1 MRDPSFWSNGGWQL
15 LLLIAGLLVVLAAC
29 AWLATRLVATSWP
42 RLLGV
47 RDRLVRWARPK
58 RANPL
63 ALLIVSLL
71 DPERTESAGLLAAA
85 MLVLGGGWAFFA
97 LLEDVLEK
105 DPLVLLDQAVF
116 STLQGLRTP
125 GLDHAMVAVT
135 ELGSAAVIVP
145 VVVAVGLVL
154 AFKRQWRT
162 LGYWVATIVF
172 GRALVWVLKTTVQR
186 ARPNQTLYSGMVD
199 QFSFPSGHAASSI
212 VLYGFLAF
220 LLARGRPRGQRVA
233 IGAVAAAVIVL
244 TSFSRLYLGAHWMS
258 DVLGSLALG
267 TAWVALASVAFSWHA
282 DNTAVPQRALLSA
295 SVAALVVAGTIY
307 LGSQHAVDMQRY
319 AVQAAAPRV
328 ELPAW
333 RAGGWRSLP
342 ERRVDLARE
351 LHEPMSLQW
360 AAPAARIE
368 QALRAAGW
376 QPAAPLGVGSLLA
389 MLAPQPALLQLPLAP
404 EFHDGTL
411 PVLRY
416 VHAAARADQR
426 LVLRLWSTS
435 REVRAT
441 GPATAP
447 VPLWI
452 GSVERQSLQRFAG
465 LLSWARANVG
475 DATDPPLG
483 ELQRTFADAPP
494 PRVQVEPVPGRALLL
509 LETE

>member
-1 MRDPSFWSNGGWQL
+1 MQQPSVWANGGWQL
-15 LLLIAGLLVVLAAC
+15 LLLAAGLLLALGAG
-29 AWLATRLVATSWP
+29 AWLATRLVAAGWP
-42 RLLGV
+42 RLLRV
-47 RDRLVRWARPK
+47 RDRLVRWARP
-58 RANPL
+58 RHANPA

-71 DPERTESAGLLAAA
+71 DPQRPESAGLLAAA
-85 MLVLGGGWAFFA
+85 LLVLAGGWAFFG

-116 STLQGLRTP
+116 SILQGLRTP
-125 GLDHAMVAVT
+125 WLDHAMVAVT

-145 VVVAVGLVL
+145 VVVAVALVL
-154 AFKRQWRT
+154 ALQRQWRT

-186 ARPNQTLYSGMVD
+186 ARPNQALYSGMVD

-233 IGAVAAAVIVL
+233 IGVAAAAVIVL
-244 TSFSRLYLGAHWMS
+244 TSFSRLYLGAHWLS

-282 DNTAVPQRALLSA
+282 GAAALPQQRALLIA
-295 SVAALVVAGTIY
+295 SVATLVLAGTIY
-307 LGSQHAVDMQRY
+307 LGSQHAVDMQHY

-342 ERRVDLARE
+342 ERRIDLEREAR
-351 LHEPMSLQW
+351 EPMSLQW

-376 QPAAPLGVGSLLA
+376 HPAVPLGVGSLAA
-389 MLAPQPALLQLPLAP
+389 MLAPQPELLQLPLVP

-416 VHAAARADQR
+416 VHAASPDQR
-426 LVLRLWSTS
+426 LVLRLWSTP
-435 REVRAT
+435 REVRAA

-465 LLSWARANVG
+465 LLSRAEADPG
-475 DATDPPLG
+475 DAGDTPL
-483 ELQRTFADAPP
+483 EQLQRTLAEAPL
-494 PRVQVEPVPGRALLL
+494 PRVRVEPVPARALLL
-509 LETE
+509 D